1 MILRCAV
8 NMPMDRS
15 MFVSGTIRAPD
26 KENTDSRLLPKAQ
39 GRLGPLYRPAL
50 CTLYSPHIPPGGRGK
65 GETDTARITSASDWC
80 ALFAESRGKAVYGS
94 TGRRHNRVHEKDGC
108 VNRSSLLKRRA
119 RSGFT
124 PESEKEDY
132 RS

>member
-1 MILRCAV
+1 MLKNV
-8 NMPMDRS
+8 HKGGS
-15 MFVSGTIRAPD
+15 V
-26 KENTDSRLLPKAQ
+26 
-39 GRLGPLYRPAL
+39 L
-50 CTLYSPHIPPGGRGK
+50 CTDQHCARYIPPGGRGK
-65 GETDTARITSASDWC
+65 GETDTARITSASHWC

-108 VNRSSLLKRRA
+108 VDRSSLLKRRA

-124 PESEKEDY
+124 PETEKEDY